1 MEPFKRNIF
10 ESSARMPQRYESL
23 AVPMTPTDLNP
34 MQQGPNPLLHPDA
47 NVRHKPIPRIGEQ
60 K

>member
-1 MEPFKRNIF
+1 MEPFKRNVF
-10 ESSARMPQRYESL
+10 ESSARMPPRYESL

-34 MQQGPNPLLHPDA
+34 MQQGASPLLHPDN
-47 NVRHKPIPRIGEQ
+47 NVRHAPIPRVGEQ